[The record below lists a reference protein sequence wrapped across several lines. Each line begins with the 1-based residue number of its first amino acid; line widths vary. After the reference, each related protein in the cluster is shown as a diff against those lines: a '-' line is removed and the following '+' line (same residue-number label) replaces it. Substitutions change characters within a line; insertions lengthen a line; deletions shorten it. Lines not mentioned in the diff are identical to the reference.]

1 MNRPRA
7 HSRHWNFYLAL
18 VAGIVVTSATLVPW
32 HALSAALG
40 ASAFS
45 LAYLCLTAR
54 DMPRLTRDYLRQHAN
69 DEDAPPFVVF
79 VLTFIIV
86 AYVTIALFL
95 VINAGQNAEPVRV
108 AFGAVSFIL
117 SWLMIN
123 VMWGMHY
130 AWEFYEAPDPG
141 KEGDQQGGLDFPGDE
156 LPDGMAFI
164 YFSLVVAMTAQTSD
178 TNVTSN
184 RMRRIV
190 IGQSLFGYLFNT
202 VIIAAAINIVLSL
215 GQSGS

>member
-1 MNRPRA
+1 MKLPRA
-7 HSRHWNFYLAL
+7 RSRHWNFYLAL
-18 VAGIVVTSATLVPW
+18 VAGLLVTCATLFSW
-32 HALSAALG
+32 HSLSAALG

-45 LAYLCLTAR
+45 LTYLCLTAR
-54 DMPRLTRDYLRQHAN
+54 NIPHLTPDYLRRHAN
-69 DEDAPPFVVF
+69 DEDAPPLAVF
-79 VLTFIIV
+79 VLTLAIV

-95 VINAGQNAEPVRV
+95 VINTGHDADPFRIAL
-108 AFGAVSFIL
+108 GAVSFIL

-141 KEGDQQGGLDFPGDE
+141 KEGEQQGGLDFPGQE
-156 LPDGMAFI
+156 LPDGLAFI

-178 TNVTSN
+178 TNLTSN
-184 RMRRIV
+184 RMRRV
-190 IGQSLFGYLFNT
+190 VVGQSLFGYLFNT

-215 GQSGS
+215 VQSGS

>member
-32 HALSAALG
+32 HALSAASG

-54 DMPRLTRDYLRQHAN
+54 DMPRLTPDYLRRHAN

-79 VLTFIIV
+79 VLTLIIV

-117 SWLMIN
+117 LWLMIN

-141 KEGDQQGGLDFPGDE
+141 IEGDQQGGLDFPGDE
-156 LPDGMAFI
+156 LPDGTAFI

-202 VIIAAAINIVLSL
+202 VIIAAAINIVLSI